1 LIVVLEF
8 KVFLI
13 MKRRLSMGLGILA
26 VAVAVPFTNSTP
38 VLANLQQ
45 AGEALVQQILQP
57 QVKLAL
63 AAEKQV
69 VTTDA
74 EGKKVISWEALEGKV
89 TVQPGDV
96 IRYTLNSENAGDKP
110 ASDLVV
116 TQPIPQRTAFRADSA
131 RANGA
136 QLTYSID
143 AGQTFSAQPLIEET
157 QPDGSVKMVPAP
169 AEMYTHVQWDYS
181 ESLQPLA
188 TVRATYEVAVK

>member
-1 LIVVLEF
+1 
-8 KVFLI
+8 

-26 VAVAVPFTNSTP
+26 VAIAVPFASSTP
-38 VLANLQQ
+38 VLANLQE

-63 AAEKQV
+63 SAEKQV
-69 VTTDA
+69 ITTDA
-74 EGKKVISWEALEGKV
+74 EGNKATAWEAIEGDV

-96 IRYTLNSENAGDKP
+96 LRYTLNSENAGDKP
-110 ASDLVV
+110 ASNLVV
-116 TQPIPQRTAFRADSA
+116 TQPIPQKTAFRADSA
-131 RANGA
+131 KANGA
-136 QLTYSID
+136 ELTYSID

-181 ESLQPLA
+181 NSLQPMT